1 MIVLEKMSEFYFFL
15 LMFLPVNGVALQDN
29 DHRTDDSIFISVILL
44 MAIWTMVC
52 MVAYSRANQ
61 SSTLGQG
68 DECEVSQGED
78 DDDDDQDSDN
88 TELDNIYLLPQDKLQ
103 DHKIEI
109 IAGSKIGSKWL
120 SLIHI

>member
-1 MIVLEKMSEFYFFL
+1 MVSPCKTTTIG
-15 LMFLPVNGVALQDN
+15 LM
-29 DHRTDDSIFISVILL
+29 TDDSIFISVILL

-52 MVAYSRANQ
+52 SMVAYSRANQ

-109 IAGSKIGSKWL
+109 TAGSKIGSKWYVNPKK
-120 SLIHI
+120 STK